1 MRVFVTGASGW
12 IGSAT
17 VVELVTAGHDVV
29 GLARSEASATSIQK
43 KGAKALLGG
52 LDDLDSLR
60 RGAEGADAVI
70 HLANK
75 HDWANLAETDR
86 AERVAVQ
93 TLAECLVGTNRAF
106 VVSNGFY
113 GLVKGRPATE
123 EDPASWV
130 GPDAPRGGSE
140 NLALDYVSRGVRT
153 IITRFAPTVHGAGNL
168 GFIKRLASAAQSHGV
183 SCYVGDG
190 SHAWSAAHRSD
201 VARLIRLGIEKAPAG
216 SRLHGVAEEAVITR
230 SIAEAIGAA
239 LHLPVQSIAP
249 EDADRHFGFVGRF
262 FSMEMSASS
271 ARTQALLSWY
281 PTGPTLIEDI
291 LAGAYN

>member
-29 GLARSEASATSIQK
+29 GLARSEASATSIQE
-43 KGAKALLGG
+43 KGAKAFLGG

-123 EDPASWV
+123 EDPAPWV
-130 GPDAPRGGSE
+130 GPEPALWICGSPVAPSYADGEKES
-140 NLALDYVSRGVRT
+140 NNFY
-153 IITRFAPTVHGAGNL
+153 
-168 GFIKRLASAAQSHGV
+168 KAAF
-183 SCYVGDG
+183 GDG
-190 SHAWSAAHRSD
+190 GNTMTG
-201 VARLIRLGIEKAPAG
+201 ARQWPGGGYTSP
-216 SRLHGVAEEAVITR
+216 
-230 SIAEAIGAA
+230 
-239 LHLPVQSIAP
+239 
-249 EDADRHFGFVGRF
+249 
-262 FSMEMSASS
+262 
-271 ARTQALLSWY
+271 
-281 PTGPTLIEDI
+281 
-291 LAGAYN
+291 LA